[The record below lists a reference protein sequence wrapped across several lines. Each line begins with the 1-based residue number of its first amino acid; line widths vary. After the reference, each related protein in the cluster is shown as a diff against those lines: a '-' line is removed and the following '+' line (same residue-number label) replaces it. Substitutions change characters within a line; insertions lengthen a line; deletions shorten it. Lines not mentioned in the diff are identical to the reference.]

1 MEQIYIKDEYIRLG
15 QALKLAGL
23 VGSGVDAKFVIK
35 EIDEN
40 YNELGFA
47 KDING
52 NVVGTLEEN
61 VGAGSITF
69 PLDEETYPWSKLE
82 DGTYQSGISGL
93 TSKTSTMTSKEFTL
107 EKDGNISFEWAVSSE
122 SASYDYVYYTSTNTK
137 YNSTIGGTSTK
148 IGGNKEV
155 TDYNDLSFET
165 VTEEL
170 EAGTYKI
177 AFTYRTDSSNSYGLD
192 SGFVKNIKVEGM
204 NTQIPV
210 VKTDENGE
218 ISYGLKAGL
227 YKATEIEAPEGYELA
242 EKEA

>member
-1 MEQIYIKDEYIRLG
+1 
-15 QALKLAGL
+15 
-23 VGSGVDAKFVIK
+23 
-35 EIDEN
+35 
-40 YNELGFA
+40 
-47 KDING
+47 
-52 NVVGTLEEN
+52 
-61 VGAGSITF
+61 
-69 PLDEETYPWSKLE
+69 
-82 DGTYQSGISGL
+82 
-93 TSKTSTMTSKEFTL
+93 MTSKEFTL

-122 SASYDYVYYTSTNTK
+122 SASYDYVYYTITNTK
-137 YNSTIGGTSTK
+137 DNSTIGGTSTK

-242 EKEA
+242 ENEADRTYYFGIGASKAQETEFGTSLMQVLQEICGIK